1 MDIVSKIE
9 AFVKKYYLNRLIQGL
24 IFGAVLLIAIFLFV
38 NGVEFLSWLPRKGR
52 FILFLLFVLS
62 SLFVLILYFFVPLV
76 NLVRYR
82 KKMTD
87 KQAAVLIG
95 KFFPDIRDKL
105 LNTLQLSDDLKDNA
119 DNELLVATI
128 EQRIKNMSAVRFTD
142 AVNLKDNYK
151 YLKIFAL
158 AFIVLVVLVV
168 FVPDFSRK
176 PVERVFNYS
185 TEYHKPLPYSVSLPS
200 LDIEALQGDDVEY
213 SITVE
218 GEKIPESFYV
228 KSDAG
233 VRLMNR
239 LSVNEFCY
247 VFKNVNH
254 SERFYIEGGEFTSP
268 EIEIVVRPNPVLLY
282 YETAFHYPKYIKRR
296 NDTVAGKTRFMV
308 PLGTDVEM
316 FFHTRDVDSLVVIRD
331 SLVLD
336 IPFSDGMFS
345 YSFKAVKSGK
355 FYVSVFN
362 DWNNDSSPVPFA
374 VDVIPDAFPEIQ
386 VQEFHE
392 EFTKEHY
399 YSGLIADDYGF
410 SRLEFHFDVEN
421 KPEQSF
427 KVSIPV
433 DKRELRTSFYYS
445 VDLDTVTV
453 FPGDEID
460 AYFEVW
466 DNDGINGP
474 KSRRS
479 EVFMLSLP
487 SLALLDSVANASE
500 EQVMDKMK
508 QKSEEL
514 ESLQKEIEDMLKDL
528 VSKKELNWSDKEKMK
543 ELLEKQQQLQEEW
556 ENVKEEQKKLSDFLK
571 DNELTS
577 QELLEKQE
585 QINKLF
591 EEVIPDEMKQL
602 MEEIEELLNEMP
614 RDKMQEMMKEL
625 KKNSKELK
633 DMMDRNLSLL
643 EQLKVEKDMNDFIED
658 LKELADKLM
667 NEGDG
672 NTDSLSASDAKKE
685 FDELQ
690 KQLDSIMKNN
700 KQLPNPFDI
709 NKDEEMIED
718 INEDLDSA
726 EESENNGD
734 QNKSSE
740 QKKNAGQKMQKMADS
755 MQMNLGSSSMERKG
769 EDAHLVRILLE
780 NVVRSSHSEEEL
792 LLSIGM
798 MKPDDPT
805 ITEKISRQK
814 EISDNFVMVE
824 DSLRNLAMRQPE
836 VKNFVFNELDIIN
849 QQLGASMKDMRSFN
863 YNIAVQKQQTAMM
876 SMNNLALMLAES
888 LEDMESAMGGSSSSC
903 SQPKQSGSQP
913 NSSDQNIKNMKDLQ
927 EQIGKSLEQ
936 LREQIK
942 GEQNGQPM
950 PSSMSEQLARLAAQ
964 QEMIR
969 EGMRQMLEEM
979 KKNGVLGDD
988 GINEIIKEMEKLE
1001 EDIVNK
1007 RITNQS
1013 LERNR
1018 DIMSRMLKAENAQQ
1032 EREKD
1037 EKRKSDEFKGKLER
1051 RTVDELD
1058 YKEKMMKQQE
1068 FLKMNPIEFQ
1078 PFYKDKINEYF
1089 FRKNSNQNN

>member
-1 MDIVSKIE
+1 M
-9 AFVKKYYLNRLIQGL
+9 
-24 IFGAVLLIAIFLFV
+24 
-38 NGVEFLSWLPRKGR
+38 
-52 FILFLLFVLS
+52 
-62 SLFVLILYFFVPLV
+62 
-76 NLVRYR
+76 
-82 KKMTD
+82 
-87 KQAAVLIG
+87 
-95 KFFPDIRDKL
+95 
-105 LNTLQLSDDLKDNA
+105 
-119 DNELLVATI
+119 
-128 EQRIKNMSAVRFTD
+128 
-142 AVNLKDNYK
+142 
-151 YLKIFAL
+151 
-158 AFIVLVVLVV
+158 
-168 FVPDFSRK
+168 
-176 PVERVFNYS
+176 
-185 TEYHKPLPYSVSLPS
+185 
-200 LDIEALQGDDVEY
+200 
-213 SITVE
+213 
-218 GEKIPESFYV
+218 
-228 KSDAG
+228 
-233 VRLMNR
+233 
-239 LSVNEFCY
+239 
-247 VFKNVNH
+247 
-254 SERFYIEGGEFTSP
+254 
-268 EIEIVVRPNPVLLY
+268 
-282 YETAFHYPKYIKRR
+282 
-296 NDTVAGKTRFMV
+296 
-308 PLGTDVEM
+308 
-316 FFHTRDVDSLVVIRD
+316 
-331 SLVLD
+331 
-336 IPFSDGMFS
+336 
-345 YSFKAVKSGK
+345 
-355 FYVSVFN
+355 
-362 DWNNDSSPVPFA
+362 
-374 VDVIPDAFPEIQ
+374 
-386 VQEFHE
+386 
-392 EFTKEHY
+392 
-399 YSGLIADDYGF
+399 
-410 SRLEFHFDVEN
+410 
-421 KPEQSF
+421 
-427 KVSIPV
+427 
-433 DKRELRTSFYYS
+433 
-445 VDLDTVTV
+445 
-453 FPGDEID
+453 
-460 AYFEVW
+460 
-466 DNDGINGP
+466 
-474 KSRRS
+474 
-479 EVFMLSLP
+479 
-487 SLALLDSVANASE
+487 
-500 EQVMDKMK
+500 
-508 QKSEEL
+508 
-514 ESLQKEIEDMLKDL
+514 
-528 VSKKELNWSDKEKMK
+528 
-543 ELLEKQQQLQEEW
+543 
-556 ENVKEEQKKLSDFLK
+556 K

-667 NEGDG
+667 NEGDE

-849 QQLGASMKDMRSFN
+849 QQLDASMKDMRSFN

-936 LREQIK
+936 LREQMK

-1037 EKRKSDEFKGKLER
+1037 EKRKSDEFKGRLER

-1089 FRKNSNQNN
+1089 SEKQ